1 MILKFTYSFFL
12 CLLLL
17 FFSCR
22 KDKPVNLQQNF
33 TSSVSASSVLVI
45 NEGNFMFSNASLS
58 LINLET
64 DEVNVDVFKSLN
76 NQNLG
81 DVLQSVYEKNNNY
94 YLIVNNSSKIEII
107 DKNSFKLKA
116 TITGLNSPRYMLSVS
131 NSKAYVSD
139 LYDKSVHVIDLNSFT
154 KTGSISINAW
164 TEQMSYVYGK
174 VFVTAPDRN
183 YLYVINAEKDLLTD
197 SILLQKNCYSILQ
210 DKESNI
216 WVLSNGNSNIN
227 QSAKLYKINPTNFQI
242 LNSYEFGANDTPG
255 SLKINGSLDTL
266 YFLNKGVWA
275 LPIHQTLSNAQK
287 VITLQ
292 NSNYY
297 GLGISPNTGEIFIAD
312 ALDYVQKGTIL
323 RYNSKGEFL
332 KSYKVGIIPSDFVF
346 R

>member
-1 MILKFTYSFFL
+1 MKLSPLKIVIFFFVFV
-12 CLLLL
+12 L
-17 FFSCR
+17 FACR
-22 KDKPVNLQQNF
+22 KDKPEPITQTF
-33 TSSVSASSVLVI
+33 SATSNENTVFVV
-45 NEGNFMFSNASLS
+45 NEGNFMFANAALS
-58 LINLET
+58 QINLDN
-64 DEVNVDVFKSLN
+64 DEVIEDIYKSVN

-81 DVLQSVYEKNNNY
+81 DVLQSVYEKNKYY
-94 YLIVNNSSKIEII
+94 YLIVNNSSKIEVI
-107 DKNSFKLKA
+107 DKLSFKSKA

-131 NSKAYVSD
+131 NNKAYVSD
-139 LYDKSVHVIDLNSFT
+139 LYDKSIHIIDLNSFT
-154 KTGSISINAW
+154 KTGSISVNAW
-164 TEQMSYVYGK
+164 TEQMIYLYGK
-174 VFVTAPDRN
+174 VFVTAPDKD
-183 YLYVINAEKDLLTD
+183 YLYVVNAEKDMLID

-216 WVLSNGNSNIN
+216 WVLSNGNSVNN
-227 QSAKLYKINPTNFQI
+227 QSAKLYKINPINFQI
-242 LNSYEFGANDTPG
+242 INSYEFGANDTPG

-275 LPIHQTLSNAQK
+275 LPIHQSLSNALK
-287 VITLQ
+287 IISLQ

-297 GLGISPNTGEIFIAD
+297 GLGINPNTGEIFIAD